1 MRHHA
6 IYLGITF
13 PNLAEHAFMYQKTT
27 SNMYQKTDEIEN
39 YDIERRLQDVNKKP
53 DFTRIP
59 ALKNASENIDLV
71 FLIRLMLEY
80 GTKNMRYV
88 NAMDKIWCTMAQNEL
103 LSLVENLR

>member
-1 MRHHA
+1 
-6 IYLGITF
+6 
-13 PNLAEHAFMYQKTT
+13 
-27 SNMYQKTDEIEN
+27 MYQKTDEIKN
-39 YDIERRLQDVNKKP
+39 CDIEKGSQDTIQEL

-59 ALKNASENIDLV
+59 ALKNTSENIDLV

>member
-1 MRHHA
+1 
-6 IYLGITF
+6 
-13 PNLAEHAFMYQKTT
+13 MYPKTT
-27 SNMYQKTDEIEN
+27 SHMYQKTDEIEN
-39 YDIERRLQDVNKKP
+39 YDIEPRLKGANKEL

-59 ALKNASENIDLV
+59 ALKNVSENIDLV

>member
-1 MRHHA
+1 
-6 IYLGITF
+6 
-13 PNLAEHAFMYQKTT
+13 MYQKITV
-27 SNMYQKTDEIEN
+27 NMYQKTDEIKN
-39 YDIERRLQDVNKKP
+39 CDIEKGSQDTIQEL

-59 ALKNASENIDLV
+59 ALKNTSENIDLV